1 MIGVGMI
8 ALAMALAYWA
18 WCWRDVR
25 LMQAVAEMRANAS
38 DFLRRRIASLE
49 QKAADLEEKLAPDA
63 PSPPLRSDNIK
74 DTSKILHPP
83 FGKKP
88 RTEPQP
94 DGAA

>member
-8 ALAMALAYWA
+8 ALAMALAFWA

-38 DFLRRRIASLE
+38 DYLRRRIASLE
-49 QKAADLEEKLAPDA
+49 QKAADLEEKLTPDA
-63 PSPPLRSDNIK
+63 PPPSLRSDNIK
-74 DTSKILHPP
+74 DPSKVLP
-83 FGKKP
+83 FGKRPKP
-88 RTEPQP
+88 DSQP

>member
-25 LMQAVAEMRANAS
+25 LMQAVAEMKADAS
-38 DFLRRRIASLE
+38 DYLRRRIASLE
-49 QKAADLEEKLAPDA
+49 QKADDLVREYGPRAPA
-63 PSPPLRSDNIK
+63 PPLRSDNLRGADI
-74 DTSKILHPP
+74 IN

-88 RTEPQP
+88 RT
-94 DGAA
+94 DGDGNNAA

>member
-8 ALAMALAYWA
+8 ALAMALAYCA

-38 DFLRRRIASLE
+38 DYLRRRIASLE

-74 DTSKILHPP
+74 DTSKILRPP

-88 RTEPQP
+88 RT
-94 DGAA
+94 DGDGGSAA